1 MLMQVW
7 LNPCMRASGNDVLDI
22 SAGVLAATSSSLSPE
37 LVTKESL
44 QHLTVLGQV
53 DSKFIA
59 VVASGVL
66 LLVDQVSTTPKT
78 IMQLLKKFPSFFL
91 CSWFIH
97 FCSYIFLKSM
107 FQCTPWILLQCS
119 IRLPG
124 GLACVSPSQEL

>member
-78 IMQLLKKFPSFFL
+78 IMQLLNKFLSFSAVSLFTFVVTYFL
-91 CSWFIH
+91 RVCFNVHLGYCCNVASG
-97 FCSYIFLKSM
+97 CLE
-107 FQCTPWILLQCS
+107 
-119 IRLPG
+119 G
-124 GLACVSPSQEL
+124 